1 MSSTIITTSIL
12 ILILLFLYYVPF
24 LLWLATKSSGVEFG
38 LIELILMRLRK
49 VPPALIVKSLI
60 TAKEAGVS
68 GVDKHILEAHFLAGG
83 NITNVIQ
90 GLIAAKKAGLKLTV
104 QKACKADL
112 SGIDIVEAAETVAK
126 KHHSGNE

>member
-1 MSSTIITTSIL
+1 
-12 ILILLFLYYVPF
+12 
-24 LLWLATKSSGVEFG
+24 
-38 LIELILMRLRK
+38 MRFRK